1 MKKLLII
8 ALFFAAAFSTLWSKE
23 VKLLTIGNSFADSAF
38 KYLPQVAASVPDCDL
53 VMERA
58 NHGGC
63 ELDRH
68 WSYILREESS
78 PDVKLYRKA
87 TASLKEILK
96 SKKWDFITI
105 QQASHKSWR
114 PETYQPF
121 AKNIK
126 EYVNK
131 NAPSAEVVLQQTWS
145 YRSDDP
151 RIRKGGEWNIDQT
164 EMFKRLEQAYAECAK
179 ELDLRIIPM
188 GLAVQN
194 ARNGQKVKFKDYGAD
209 ALKKMKY
216 PDLPDQS
223 GSIVGKLRWAKG
235 KDGKMRINRDSI
247 HLNERGEYLQA
258 CVWFAFF
265 FGKNAE
271 EITFVPDGIN
281 PEDAK
286 FLRSVAQKTVSTF
299 KQPNAQQ

>member
-1 MKKLLII
+1 
-8 ALFFAAAFSTLWSKE
+8 
-23 VKLLTIGNSFADSAF
+23 
-38 KYLPQVAASVPDCDL
+38 
-53 VMERA
+53 MERA

-96 SKKWDFITI
+96 SKKWDFVTI